1 MAETSPES
9 RPRVRDYRDLV
20 AWQFA
25 VKLAVE
31 CQRITHTFRAE
42 EQRDLARQL
51 RRSAF
56 SISANIAEG
65 NGRFTRA
72 DYLRHLSIANGSLNE
87 LETHL
92 TLAVECGYVRT
103 SDVRGARQLAA
114 QTGRLLTALTRSLRA
129 SEHR

>member
-1 MAETSPES
+1 MPESSSKS

-31 CQRITHTFRAE
+31 CQRISRLLRTE

-51 RRSAF
+51 RRAAF

-87 LETHL
+87 VETHL
-92 TLAVECGYVRT
+92 LLAVECGFVRAN
-103 SDVRGARQLAA
+103 DARVARQLAA
-114 QTGRLLTALTRSLRA
+114 QAGRLLTALIRSLRA
-129 SEHR
+129 SDHR

>member
-1 MAETSPES
+1 MAESTPKSY
-9 RPRVRDYRDLV
+9 PRIRDYRDLV

-31 CQRITHTFRAE
+31 CQHVARGLRTE

-87 LETHL
+87 VETHL
-92 TLAVECGYVRT
+92 QLAVDCGYLRADQARV
-103 SDVRGARQLAA
+103 ARQLAA
-114 QTGRLLTALTRSLRA
+114 QTGRLLVALTRSLRA
-129 SEHR
+129 SEHP